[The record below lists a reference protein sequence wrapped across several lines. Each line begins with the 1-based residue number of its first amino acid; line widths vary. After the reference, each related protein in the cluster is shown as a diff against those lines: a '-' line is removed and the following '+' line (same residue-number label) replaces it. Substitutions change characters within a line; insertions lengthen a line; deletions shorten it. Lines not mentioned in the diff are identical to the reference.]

1 VRTNP
6 GVSQNKIEQNVTG
19 KGVTLRGRLDYL
31 VHLGKLQITTSGVA
45 KRYHFIEDL
54 DVLPP
59 FEVVE
64 DE

>member
-1 VRTNP
+1 M
-6 GVSQNKIEQNVTG
+6 TG
-19 KGVTLRGRLDYL
+19 KGVTLRGRLEYL
-31 VHLGKLQITTSGVA
+31 VHLGKLQVISNGAA

-54 DVLPP
+54 EALPP